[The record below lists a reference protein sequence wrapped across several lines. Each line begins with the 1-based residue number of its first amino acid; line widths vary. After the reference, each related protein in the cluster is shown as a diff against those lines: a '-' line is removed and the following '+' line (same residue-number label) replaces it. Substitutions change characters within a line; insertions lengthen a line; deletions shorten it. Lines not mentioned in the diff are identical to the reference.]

1 MSKYLPLSEHL
12 AALAGDQWRATF
24 AEIEAVLGVSLPK
37 AAHQPAW
44 WTGEGKVHQRAWLDA
59 GWRVSDIGPGVVGF
73 RRIVDETPAE
83 QSAPQ
88 AEPEISPLKATGL
101 ALAAGAAV
109 AVVAGLGVVAVKAVR
124 NRRA

>member
-1 MSKYLPLSEHL
+1 MSKYLPLSEHF

-24 AEIEAVLGVSLPK
+24 AEIEAVGVSLPK

-44 WTGEGKVHQRAWLDA
+44 WTGEGKAHQRAWLDA

-73 RRIVDETPAE
+73 RRIAAPDAAE
-83 QSAPQ
+83 QATSE
-88 AEPEISPLKATGL
+88 AEPEISPLKAAGV

-109 AVVAGLGVVAVKAVR
+109 AVVAGLGVVAAKAIR

>member
-12 AALAGDQWRATF
+12 AGLTGDQWRATF
-24 AEIEAVLGVSLPK
+24 ADLETVLGASLPK
-37 AAHQPAW
+37 AARQPAW
-44 WTGEGKVHQRAWLDA
+44 WTGEGKGHQRAWLDA

-73 RRIVDETPAE
+73 RRIAGQDVAE
-83 QSAPQ
+83 QAARE
-88 AEPEISPLKATGL
+88 AEPEISPIKAAGV

-109 AVVAGLGVVAVKAVR
+109 AVVAGLGVAAAKAIR